1 VAVVVEVLVQV
12 VVELVAAGIQRRDR
26 GVLLVDRSGLV
37 DTRLGGSDWSEN
49 PFGKSTDSAPP

>member
-1 VAVVVEVLVQV
+1 VQV

-26 GVLLVDRSGLV
+26 GVLLVDHSGLV

-49 PFGKSTDSAPP
+49 SFGKSTDSAPP